1 METQVV
7 IALVIGI
14 VVMFFVPA
22 LVWHRVIAG
31 LIQIARE
38 KTQES
43 LNATIAYSEH
53 NPQEL

>member
-1 METQVV
+1 METQAV

-31 LIQIARE
+31 LIHIARRE
-38 KTQES
+38 TIQES
-43 LNATIAYSEH
+43 LNVTIADV
-53 NPQEL
+53 QKL

>member
-1 METQVV
+1 METQAT

-31 LIQIARE
+31 LIQISRE

-43 LNATIAYSEH
+43 LNATIAQH

>member
-1 METQVV
+1 VV